1 MVLRLRPEF
10 HHIEVAAKADLKSGS
25 VFNLQNFQKCP
36 RKILTGNGGGGM
48 EEGGE
53 TAAPASVSTDANEF
67 LPWKRLR
74 SSGSYTVESLN
85 SAETGPKKVKVQVLD
100 DDEILSLFNIFL
112 L

>member
-1 MVLRLRPEF
+1 MSSEKDPYWQ
-10 HHIEVAAKADLKSGS
+10 LK
-25 VFNLQNFQKCP
+25 
-36 RKILTGNGGGGM
+36 NGGGGM